1 LLFWFFLLF
10 PTICAGSCGFVLYS
24 TGFIPPLFPA
34 SLTATAF
41 AQKNTNCQALIK
53 KAMQASDSFCSQIDS
68 NKACYGN
75 NTINADLEPGTTQK
89 FSTRGDIVDVDKV
102 RRLSASPIKLDSNEW
117 GIAFLKVIANLPR
130 SLPGQTVTMIVF
142 GNTTLDNE
150 SGNLESFYFTSELGQ
165 IVCEKA
171 PEDGIMIDV
180 PNGGGVRF
188 KVNGAELTLTGDA
201 TIKAVK
207 NGTMEVSLFEGS
219 GCIVSDGQE
228 QCFGAGQQVKV
239 QLGGENGSESV
250 GAPSAPGSLS
260 QGELDTACALT
271 GQFCSLDQIKPNT
284 SENAQQI
291 IDEILGITPT
301 QVPTLTR
308 TPTRTP
314 SPTFTATNT
323 VFVLPTWTPSRTP
336 TRTPARTQTPTRIKT
351 NTPIKTPTKTPVN
364 TVTPGGPTLPPTR
377 TPSSTATRT
386 VTQTPTRTPT
396 ATQTPTRTPTL
407 TATSTITPGG
417 PTFTPTSTVTQTPT
431 PTNIATATQ
440 TPTPTS
446 TATDTPTPTPT
457 NTPAPVCGSI
467 TNPTITLSGTSNK
480 ELLTTIT
487 NSTGSVITLTS
498 VSINNTEVLNTVT
511 ANAVTI
517 WNGPDD
523 GSQPMVISSWLLA
536 SSDRQI
542 AASGGTMDLVF
553 VFQNPVGGPSA
564 SGPTSFEFNFDSG
577 CTLSATYTP

>member
-1 LLFWFFLLF
+1 MQDNSRRPPPSGRTPSRRSKNRQIDLLLFWFFLLF
-10 PTICAGSCGFVLYS
+10 PTVCAGSCGFVLYS
-24 TGFIPPLFPA
+24 TGFIPPLFPV

-41 AQKNTNCQALIK
+41 AQKNTNCQALIE

-75 NTINADLEPGTTQK
+75 STINADLEPGTTQK
-89 FSTRGDIVDVDKV
+89 FSARGDIVDVDKV

-117 GIAFLKVIANLPR
+117 GIAILKVIANLPR

-171 PEDGIMIDV
+171 PEDGIMISV

-291 IDEILGITPT
+291 IDEILGTTPT
-301 QVPTLTR
+301 RMPTLTR
-308 TPTRTP
+308 TPTRTRM
-314 SPTFTATNT
+314 PTFTATNT

-336 TRTPARTQTPTRIKT
+336 TRTPVRTQTPIRTKT

-364 TVTPGGPTLPPTR
+364 TVTPGGPTLTPTR
-377 TPSSTATRT
+377 TPSSTATLT
-386 VTQTPTRTPT
+386 VTKTPTRTLT

-431 PTNIATATQ
+431 PTDTGTATQ
-440 TPTPTS
+440 TPTPTNTG
-446 TATDTPTPTPT
+446 TATQTPTPTPTATETPTPTPT
-457 NTPAPVCGSI
+457 NTPVPACGSI
-467 TNPTITLSGTSNK
+467 TNPTIT
-480 ELLTTIT
+480 
-487 NSTGSVITLTS
+487 V
-498 VSINNTEVLNTVT
+498 
-511 ANAVTI
+511 
-517 WNGPDD
+517 
-523 GSQPMVISSWLLA
+523 
-536 SSDRQI
+536 
-542 AASGGTMDLVF
+542 
-553 VFQNPVGGPSA
+553 
-564 SGPTSFEFNFDSG
+564 SGPPAQGVVN
-577 CTLSATYTP
+577 YYNQ